1 MKFYKLTVNCTT
13 EVSDDVSYAL
23 HEAGS
28 LGEVFDDYNTVKQ
41 VLAEKR
47 WDYADAS
54 LFDST
59 DGCSVSGY
67 FTIESD
73 MDAVVSAIEELKT
86 CDYADFSSVSTT
98 VSIINSTEW
107 EDEWKK
113 YYKPF
118 SLGKITIVPEWIDY
132 NATSGETTVRL
143 NPGPAFGTGTHE
155 TTSMCIELMQ
165 KLPVIKARV
174 LDFGCGSGILGICA
188 KALGAQSIVFIDND
202 EQAISATKHNCKLN
216 GIDAPELVLRDVRD
230 MSAPADIVLANITA
244 DVLIDVEPII
254 KSALNK
260 GGYAI
265 ISGIISERAE
275 AVKKAYTADFE
286 LVESNQKNEWSAFI
300 FKL

>member
-13 EVSDDVSYAL
+13 EISDDVSYAL

-28 LGEVFDDYNTVKQ
+28 LGEVFDDYNTVRQ

-59 DGCSVSGY
+59 EGCFVSG
-67 FTIESD
+67 FFALETNIDGVEKQIL
-73 MDAVVSAIEELKT
+73 ALKEN
-86 CDYADFSSVSTT
+86 DYADFSSIATSISTID
-98 VSIINSTEW
+98 SAEW
-107 EDEWKK
+107 ENEWKK

-132 NATSGETTVRL
+132 NAAQGETTVRL

-165 KLPVIKARV
+165 KLPVNNARI

-188 KALGAQSIVFIDND
+188 KALGAGNVVFIDND
-202 EQAISATKHNCKLN
+202 EQAITATKYNCKLN
-216 GIDAPELVLRDVRD
+216 SIDAPELVLRDVRE
-230 MSAPADIVLANITA
+230 MSAPADIILANITA

-254 KSALNK
+254 KSALKK
-260 GGYAI
+260 GGYAV
-265 ISGIISERAE
+265 ISGIITERAE
-275 AVKKAYTADFE
+275 AVKSTYLSDFE
-286 LVESNQKNEWSAFI
+286 LFDSNKKNEWSAFI

>member
-1 MKFYKLTVNCTT
+1 MKFYKLTVDCTT
-13 EVSDDVSYAL
+13 LISDDVSYVL

-28 LGEVFDDYNTVKQ
+28 LGEVFDDYFAVEQ

-54 LFDST
+54 LFERT
-59 DGCSVSGY
+59 DGCSVSGFY
-67 FTIESD
+67 TIETD
-73 MDAVVSAIEELKT
+73 IDAVVEKVCSLKKF
-86 CDYADFSSVSTT
+86 DYADFSSISMS
-98 VSIINSTEW
+98 VSIIDSKEW

-118 SLGKITIVPEWIDY
+118 SLGKITIVPEWIEY
-132 NATSGETTVRL
+132 SAKAGEKTVRL

-165 KLPVIKARV
+165 KLDVANARV

-188 KALGAQSIVFIDND
+188 KALGANSVVFIDND
-202 EQAISATKHNCKLN
+202 EQAISATEHNCKLN
-216 GIDAPELVLRDVRD
+216 AIDAPEVVLRDVRD
-230 MSAPADIVLANITA
+230 MSEPADIVLANITA

-254 KSALNK
+254 KSALK
-260 GGYAI
+260 KDGYAI
-265 ISGIISERAE
+265 ISGIITERAE
-275 AVKKAYTADFE
+275 AVKSAYLSDFE
-286 LVESNQKNEWSAFI
+286 LFRSERKNEWSAFI